1 MTTLT
6 KIASLAALAVSALA
20 AAAGGA
26 RAEDTP
32 TAITIATEGAYA
44 PWNFTGADGKAEG
57 MEIDLAN
64 DLCRRMKIKCTIV
77 IQDWD
82 GLIPGLTA
90 GKFDVIMASMFIT
103 DKRLQV
109 INFSRPYAIDP
120 STFAVAKTSPLA
132 KSDLSGK
139 YNLND
144 EAAAQPVI
152 DKMKPLVKGEIVGVQ
167 AATTNQQFLK
177 KYFDGVI
184 DIREYKTTQEH
195 DLDLAAGRVD
205 ALFAQSTALAATLSK
220 PEFSAYVVTGPQFL
234 GGVFGRGTGAGMRK
248 SDTTLL
254 AMFNDAI
261 GAAIADGTIKTLSV
275 KWLKA
280 DVTPPQ

>member
-1 MTTLT
+1 MTISG
-6 KIASLAALAVSALA
+6 KIAALATLAVSALA
-20 AAAGGA
+20 LAGSA
-26 RAEDTP
+26 RAEDKP

-57 MEIDLAN
+57 FEIDLAN
-64 DLCRRMKIKCTIV
+64 DLCGRMKIKCTVV

-152 DKMKPLVKGEIVGVQ
+152 DKMKPLIKGEIVGVQ

-205 ALFAQSTALAATLSK
+205 ALFAQGTALAATLSK
-220 PEFSAYVVTGPQFL
+220 PELSAYTVAGPQFL

-261 GAAIADGTIKTLSV
+261 GAAIGDGTIKTLAM